1 MSRETLTWLN
11 TNTLIG
17 FTDVRGNAWH
27 YKAEEQGALSNH
39 YAKAIPVE
47 DVKDRL
53 FNWEAVSS
61 PLETNLLTATGVQH
75 VVDTS
80 RQVIVRPDTA
90 TVLGVFKSGYVI
102 HSYQEWLLNN
112 IALLLDDD
120 LCIGSAGL
128 LKGGAVAW
136 VSVEIPDTI
145 ETPEGVSFRPN
156 LLGTTSLDGSLATTY
171 KRTVTVT
178 VCDNTLSLALAEK
191 GQQVKIKHSSRSLA
205 RVTEARDALAI
216 VHSTADEFSA
226 QVAKLCSVVVTDAQ
240 WKVFLDA
247 HVPVAKDATQRA
259 RTIAGNKRDDLVKLW
274 NTDARVSPWKNT
286 AFGVLQA
293 DNTYRHHV
301 QTVRGGDRVERNNLN
316 AIDGTVDQGD
326 TLVLDT
332 LRQALRV

>member
-17 FTDVRGNAWH
+17 FTDVRGSAWH

-39 YAKAIPVE
+39 YAGAIPVE

-61 PLETNLLTATGVQH
+61 PLETNLLTANGVQH
-75 VVDTS
+75 IVDPS

-102 HSYQEWLLNN
+102 HSYKEWLLNN
-112 IALLLDDD
+112 IALLLDDE
-120 LCIGSAGL
+120 LAIGSAGL

-136 VSVEIPDTI
+136 VSVEVPDTI

-171 KRTVTVT
+171 KRTVTIT

-191 GQQVKIKHSSRSLA
+191 DQQVKIKHSSRSLA

-226 QVAKLCSVVVTDAQ
+226 QVAKLCSVTVTDAQ

-247 HVPVAKDATQRA
+247 HVPVVKDATQRA
-259 RTIAGNKRDDLVKLW
+259 RTIAGNKRDELVKLW
-274 NTDARVSPWKNT
+274 NTDSRVSPWKNT

-332 LRQALRV
+332 LRQALHV

>member
-1 MSRETLTWLN
+1 MSRETFTHLN

-17 FTDVRGNAWH
+17 FTAVRGNAWH
-27 YKAEEQGALSNH
+27 YRAEEQGAESNH
-39 YAKAIPVE
+39 YVGAIPVE
-47 DVKDRL
+47 DVERRL
-53 FNWEAVSS
+53 FHWEAISS
-61 PLETNLLTATGVQH
+61 PLETNVLTAEGVLH
-75 VVDTS
+75 IIDAD

-102 HSYQEWLLNN
+102 HSYKQWLLQNVGT
-112 IALLLDDD
+112 LLDDS
-120 LCIGSAGL
+120 LSIGSAGL

-136 VSVEIPDTI
+136 VSVEVPDTI
-145 ETPEGVSFRPN
+145 DTPEGVSFRPN
-156 LLGTTSLDGSLATTY
+156 LLATTSLDGSLATTY

-178 VCDNTLSLALAEK
+178 VCDNTLALALAEK
-191 GQQVKIKHSSRSLA
+191 GQQVKIKHSSRSLG

-226 QVAKLCSVVVTDAQ
+226 QVAKLCSVTVTDAQ

-247 HVPVAKDATQRA
+247 HVPVAKDATARA
-259 RTIAGNKRDDLVKLW
+259 KTIAGTKRDELVKLW
-274 NTDARVSPWKNT
+274 NTDLRVSPWKNT

-316 AIDGTVDQGD
+316 AIDGTVDTGD
-326 TLVLDT
+326 KAVLDT
-332 LRQALRV
+332 LREALRV